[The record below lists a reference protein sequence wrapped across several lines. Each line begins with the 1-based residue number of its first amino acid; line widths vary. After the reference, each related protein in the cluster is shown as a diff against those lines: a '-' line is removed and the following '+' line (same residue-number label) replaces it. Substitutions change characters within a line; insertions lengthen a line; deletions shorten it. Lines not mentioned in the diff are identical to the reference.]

1 MNKAAIFL
9 HAHDVS
15 FVQTSLRSVLRYYE
29 VGLLV
34 AGLFTGFV
42 QSVLVGVREGNE
54 NVVVQLAEA
63 IEKIKP

>member
-1 MNKAAIFL
+1 MRTMFPVCPNIPA
-9 HAHDVS
+9 VS
-15 FVQTSLRSVLRYYE
+15 NLKYYE